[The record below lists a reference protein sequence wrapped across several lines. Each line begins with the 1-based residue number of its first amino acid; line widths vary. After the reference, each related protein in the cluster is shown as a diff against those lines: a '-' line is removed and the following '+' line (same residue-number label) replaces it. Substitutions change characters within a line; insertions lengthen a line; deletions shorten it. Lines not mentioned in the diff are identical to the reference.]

1 MIEDNML
8 SIEEVKHVAML
19 ARIGLKDEEVEK
31 FRTDL
36 SAVLDS
42 FVELQKADVSG
53 IDASGLVPGMENAL
67 REDVSRKSLQE
78 TRAKIMKNVPRTEN
92 GFVQVK
98 SVF

>member
-1 MIEDNML
+1 ML

-42 FVELQKADVSG
+42 FAELQKADVSG

-67 REDVSRKSLQE
+67 REDVSRESLQE
-78 TRAKIMKNVPRTEN
+78 TREKIMKNVPRTEN
-92 GFVQVK
+92 GFIQVK

>member
-1 MIEDNML
+1 ML

-67 REDVSRKSLQE
+67 REDVSHKSLQE

>member
-1 MIEDNML
+1 ML

-19 ARIGLKDEEVEK
+19 ARIGLKDGEVEK

-42 FVELQKADVSG
+42 FAELQKADVSG

-67 REDVSRKSLQE
+67 REDVSHESLQE

-92 GFVQVK
+92 GFIQVK

>member
-1 MIEDNML
+1 ML

>member
-1 MIEDNML
+1 MINML

-42 FVELQKADVSG
+42 FAELQKADVSG

-67 REDVSRKSLQE
+67 REDVSRESLQE
-78 TRAKIMKNVPRTEN
+78 TREKIMKNVPRTEN
-92 GFVQVK
+92 GFIQVK